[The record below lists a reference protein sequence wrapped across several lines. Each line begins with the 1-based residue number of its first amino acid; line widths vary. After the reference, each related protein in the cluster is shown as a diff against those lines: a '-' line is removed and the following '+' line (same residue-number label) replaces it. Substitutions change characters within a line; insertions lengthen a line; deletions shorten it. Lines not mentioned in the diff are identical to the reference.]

1 MCLNPLFEGSWID
14 VAGGRGGLINP
25 LQIRPVPPDVDDN
38 SDPVKKD
45 SIGDLAVHLKTL
57 QTFFRLYIPSMDDRL
72 KSHSRPVAG
81 GAVFFF
87 RDHMGNR
94 CFRHESGAFP
104 DFERPI

>member
-25 LQIRPVPPDVDDN
+25 LQIRPVPPDLDDN

-57 QTFFRLYIPSMDDRL
+57 QMFFRLYIPSMDDRL
-72 KSHSRPVAG
+72 RAILDQSLVELYFSFG
-81 GAVFFF
+81 
-87 RDHMGNR
+87 
-94 CFRHESGAFP
+94 
-104 DFERPI
+104 IT

>member
-57 QTFFRLYIPSMDDRL
+57 QAAKVRFVLSDERLEMFGR
-72 KSHSRPVAG
+72 G
-81 GAVFFF
+81 GG
-87 RDHMGNR
+87 R
-94 CFRHESGAFP
+94 
-104 DFERPI
+104 